1 MFGNLKLNKRLIDR
15 RAATKARPALFLFL
29 LAFALLPFAASFAAD
44 NSGCEMMPLPPELGK
59 GLFPLHYSLPE
70 KLASDSPVLFVCHG
84 VKRNPEKYLKEW
96 RKYAAEL
103 GAVLVAPG
111 FLPEEFPKGRDYNQ
125 GRVVAPDKKTL
136 NPSTTWTFNVIELA
150 FSHIK
155 AKFGLNAEKYM
166 IFGHSAGGQFVHR
179 LMIFLPRCSAGLAIA
194 ANPGSLTFLSSSDRY
209 PYGMPA
215 LPDAES
221 QIRVAMQRPLVLLLG
236 KEDTDPNHKYL
247 ENSRLA
253 KKQGAFRLERGRN
266 FFADAQNFAL
276 QHKMDIKW
284 QKHEV
289 DGVAHSNRGMAK
301 AAFALFKAHLGK

>member
-1 MFGNLKLNKRLIDR
+1 MSGNIRLNKRLIDR
-15 RAATKARPALFLFL
+15 RACINARSALFVLLF
-29 LAFALLPFAASFAAD
+29 AFVILPFAASFAAD

-59 GLFPLHYSLPE
+59 DLFPLYYSLPGR
-70 KLASDSPVLFVCHG
+70 LASDSPVLFVCHG

-96 RKYAAEL
+96 REYAAEL

-111 FLPEEFPKGRDYNQ
+111 FLPEAFPYNQ

-136 NPSTTWTFNVIELA
+136 NLPSTWTFNVIELA

-155 AKFGLNAEKYM
+155 AKFGLNSEKYM
-166 IFGHSAGGQFVHR
+166 IYGHSAGGQFVHR
-179 LMIFLPRCSAGLAIA
+179 LMILLPRCSAGLAIA
-194 ANPGSLTFLSSSDRY
+194 ANPGSLAFLSSNDRY

-221 QIRVAMQRPLVLLLG
+221 QLRNALERPLVLLLG

-247 ENSRLA
+247 ENSSLA

-276 QHKMDIKW
+276 QHKINFQW
-284 QKHEV
+284 QKREV

-301 AAFALFKAHLGK
+301 AAFALFKARLGK